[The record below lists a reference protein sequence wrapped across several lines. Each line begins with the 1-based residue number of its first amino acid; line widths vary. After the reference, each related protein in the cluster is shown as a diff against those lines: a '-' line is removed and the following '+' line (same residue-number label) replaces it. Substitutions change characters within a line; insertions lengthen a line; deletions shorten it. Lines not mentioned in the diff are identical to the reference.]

1 MSPVYTSMG
10 PWPELDWARPDD
22 LEYMSATDFA
32 LQVALYYAQDLD
44 DVLLVAMGGI
54 GFLIYTDWF
63 DDWQLSSELENT
75 LNPGLQFTNLFEWAS
90 YNFVTTFIDEQ
101 RLVNGGRFGTGLA
114 DDLMIAGLLA
124 TEIVGYFDPTP
135 ASDVLNATL
144 NVVDGNYV
152 DGAISLAGA
161 LMPGGADKGLKAA
174 GNAGGNLVRG
184 MGDMASKANKSIH
197 CGADNVILRKA
208 GELLGRCFVDETFV
222 VIDCLAGDEPQGFA
236 QASLPLTRA
245 GDSQTNDAT
254 LALWPAT
261 FVHWDHVVLGA
272 GVVLLVGAVLAGV
285 RRKKPLDDEST
296 SHELDRLFV
305 YWEAESDDSDDSPER
320 DHSES
325 LPDRTSRTAL
335 NPARRGSYPEAP
347 LTVPNAVAASPMT
360 NAADSFLPVAAD
372 DDVTE

>member
-1 MSPVYTSMG
+1 VSPIYTSMG
-10 PWPELDWARPDD
+10 PWPELDWAWP
-22 LEYMSATDFA
+22 
-32 LQVALYYAQDLD
+32 
-44 DVLLVAMGGI
+44 
-54 GFLIYTDWF
+54 
-63 DDWQLSSELENT
+63 
-75 LNPGLQFTNLFEWAS
+75 
-90 YNFVTTFIDEQ
+90 
-101 RLVNGGRFGTGLA
+101 

-161 LMPGGADKGLKAA
+161 LTPGGADKGLKAA

-208 GELLGRCFVDETFV
+208 GELLGRCFVGETFV
-222 VIDCLAGDEPQGFA
+222 VIDCLAG
-236 QASLPLTRA
+236 
-245 GDSQTNDAT
+245 
-254 LALWPAT
+254 
-261 FVHWDHVVLGA
+261 
-272 GVVLLVGAVLAGV
+272 V
-285 RRKKPLDDEST
+285 RRKKPLDAEST
-296 SHELDRLFV
+296 SRELDRLFA

-325 LPDRTSRTAL
+325 PPDRTSRTAL
-335 NPARRGSYPEAP
+335 LPARHGSYPEAP

-372 DDVTE
+372 DDVTEQWSQSVDRSLDQVLDNEPEERRPECGGCRPRLASSDGGARRAPNSGVEPNRTIRAS